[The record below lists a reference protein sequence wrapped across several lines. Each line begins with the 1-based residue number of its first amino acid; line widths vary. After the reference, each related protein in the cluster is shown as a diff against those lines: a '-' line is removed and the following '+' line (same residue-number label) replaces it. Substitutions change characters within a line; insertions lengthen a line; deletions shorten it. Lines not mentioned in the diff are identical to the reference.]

1 MLSRLLRFRN
11 YSTISNF
18 QCNVVILSIGNP
30 LPEYNGTRHSVGHY
44 ILEQIR
50 ALLNF
55 PAFSKDTVETSRL
68 DSPKLQNANSSKDEH
83 FHNVLLARSTNSYM
97 NLQGR
102 PVLKFWQN
110 YRKKNPNA
118 SLVIVHDELQIPLG
132 KIQVRR
138 RNTSARGH
146 NGLRSIDQSMGNE
159 YTKIAVGIGK
169 PEKGSVSDYVLLKFS
184 RSEMEILEETVL
196 PKVMDVVEEMARG
209 KHIKERHQK

>member
-44 ILEQIR
+44 IMEQIR
-50 ALLNF
+50 ALLNY
-55 PAFSKDTVETSRL
+55 PGFSKDTVETSRI
-68 DSPKLQNANSSKDEH
+68 DNTKLQNDKTSRNEN

-110 YRKKNPNA
+110 YCKKNPNA

-132 KIQVRR
+132 KIQIRR

-146 NGLRSIDQSMGNE
+146 NGLRSIDASMGNE

-169 PEKGSVSDYVLLKFS
+169 PESGSISDYVLLKFS
-184 RSEMEILEETVL
+184 RPELVILEETVL
-196 PKVMDVVEEMARG
+196 PKVMDVFQEMARG